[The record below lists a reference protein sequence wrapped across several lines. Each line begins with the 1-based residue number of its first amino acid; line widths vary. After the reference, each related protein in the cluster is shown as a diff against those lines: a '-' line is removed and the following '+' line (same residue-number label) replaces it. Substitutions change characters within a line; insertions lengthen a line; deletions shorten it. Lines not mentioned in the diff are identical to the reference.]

1 MPTESP
7 ELLIERY
14 LYEQIPLSAAM
25 GVRVAHAAPDYVRL
39 SAPLGPNINHNETVF
54 GGSAASVA
62 TLAAWALLHLRL
74 TGEGVRARVVIQRSR
89 MEYQRPIPGD
99 FEAHCHFADAAG
111 WERFRTVLR
120 RRGRARITLAAEL
133 IYRDERMSAFE
144 GEFVAIAAR

>member
-7 ELLIERY
+7 ESSIERY
-14 LYEQIPLSAAM
+14 LHEQIPLSAAM
-25 GVRVAHAAPDYVRL
+25 GIRVTHAAVDCVRL

-99 FEAHCHFADAAG
+99 FEARCRFADTAG
-111 WERFRTVLR
+111 WDRFRTLLG
-120 RRGRARITLAAEL
+120 RRGRARITLAADL
-133 IYRDERMSAFE
+133 IYQDECVSAFE
-144 GEFVAIAAR
+144 GEFVAIASR

>member
-1 MPTESP
+1 MPP
-7 ELLIERY
+7 
-14 LYEQIPLSAAM
+14 
-25 GVRVAHAAPDYVRL
+25 
-39 SAPLGPNINHNETVF
+39 SAPIRSTVAPTS

-99 FEAHCHFADAAG
+99 FEARCRFDDAAV
-111 WERFRTVLR
+111 WERFRTLLG
-120 RRGRARITLAAEL
+120 RRGRARIALAAEL
-133 IYRDERMSAFE
+133 IYQNERMSAFE